1 MYVCTCVCMQD
12 KAHEGRCMS
21 RMGIMVTAGYG
32 VSSGP
37 DALVSCP
44 FLTAWDPMQVPILY
58 GLA

>member
-1 MYVCTCVCMQD
+1 
-12 KAHEGRCMS
+12 MS

-32 VSSGP
+32 VGSGP
-37 DALVSCP
+37 DTLASCP